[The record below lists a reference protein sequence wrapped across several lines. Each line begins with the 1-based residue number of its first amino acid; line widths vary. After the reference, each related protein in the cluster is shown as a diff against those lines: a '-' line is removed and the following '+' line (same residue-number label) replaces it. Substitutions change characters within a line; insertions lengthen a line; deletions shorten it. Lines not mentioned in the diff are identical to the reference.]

1 MEMERIVMDIDS
13 SSPQEIANRILDYTL
28 SQKSYV
34 PMDDMSV
41 ITAGIW
47 LK

>member
-1 MEMERIVMDIDS
+1 MLLETKS
-13 SSPQEIANRILDYTL
+13 NNPQEIANRILENSL
-28 SQKSYV
+28 SRSNFV
-34 PMDDMSV
+34 PMDDMTV